1 MSGDSNT
8 RDALK
13 ISHVENGRRSFG
25 GVWWWLHVWHKVEWE
40 GLPRLVVPSSIVVM
54 VESPWDLG
62 TNSPDQ
68 KKQIYFGV
76 TSAKQSLCVIK
87 QKVTPKMTSSYPQGG
102 PVLGK
107 RWRIS
112 CGSIHHPPGFGQQP
126 RLCTASGARWC
137 LSAGRCAASIGQGGQ
152 QHNWCELDS

>member
-1 MSGDSNT
+1 MSDVRWFKYPWCSK
-8 RDALK
+8 DFSCWEWQEIIWWCMMVAPCVAQ
-13 ISHVENGRRSFG
+13 SWMGRPASTIVHRRHG
-25 GVWWWLHVWHKVEWE
+25 G
-40 GLPRLVVPSSIVVM
+40 IA
-54 VESPWDLG
+54 WDLG
-62 TNSPDQ
+62 TNSFDQ

-137 LSAGRCAASIGQGGQ
+137 LSAGRCAASLGQGGQ
-152 QHNWCELDS
+152 QHKRCELDS